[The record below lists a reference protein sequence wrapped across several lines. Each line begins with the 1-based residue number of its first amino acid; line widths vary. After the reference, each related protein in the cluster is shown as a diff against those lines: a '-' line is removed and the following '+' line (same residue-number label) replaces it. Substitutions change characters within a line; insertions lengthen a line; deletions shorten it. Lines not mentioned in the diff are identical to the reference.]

1 MFTSSSTTIT
11 ANTCQPWPFT
21 SFRLRS
27 SESITPLRS
36 ITTTGAASAQI
47 VIRKSPGTIRRT
59 NPMPMAMPATMP
71 VNTSVRS
78 TGRTDASRLPTVW
91 SRRPSM
97 MSWAASTTMPWNQ

>member
-1 MFTSSSTTIT
+1 
-11 ANTCQPWPFT
+11 
-21 SFRLRS
+21 
-27 SESITPLRS
+27 
-36 ITTTGAASAQI
+36 
-47 VIRKSPGTIRRT
+47 
-59 NPMPMAMPATMP
+59 MPMAMPATMP